1 MPDREGFAE
10 HLAHPWGRAHVP
22 ADAFTGAAGGG
33 ACGDLVR
40 VSLQLDPTSAEG
52 RITDAGF
59 DASGC
64 GAAVAAGSAVVEMV
78 RGLPLLCAARL
89 GAQQV
94 EHELGGLIPA
104 KRHAAELAADALHRA
119 LGAGARERVRLAPAR
134 GRVIVAMSGGVDS
147 AVAALLLADGG
158 EDVVAVTLELWADAE
173 NDAERSCCSAQA
185 VRGARGLAHSLG
197 MPHLSIDLRDRFR
210 AHVVAPW
217 LAEHARGL
225 TPYPCLRCNGAVRID
240 ALLAL
245 GERLGAQTLA
255 TGHYARLHRDAHDG
269 QALLALPADLNK
281 DQTYALAGVDPE
293 ALARLRFPL
302 GELTKSQVRSHAARA
317 GLPVAR
323 KPDSQDLCFLA
334 GTDRTRFLARHGGVE
349 PAPGPIVDVDGTELG
364 EHRGHQRFT
373 IGQRHG
379 LGIGG
384 GPPRF
389 VLATDALTNTVTVGP
404 RGRLLTR
411 TLELED
417 VTLHRPAAAVD
428 AVKIRSR
435 GARARCRVATPG
447 VAAARRVRRGARLT
461 VELAEPIERTAP
473 GQVACLYRADV
484 LVGYGTLAPA
494 RRAAADT

>member
-1 MPDREGFAE
+1 MPAREAFAE
-10 HLAHPWGRAHVP
+10 HLGHPLGRAHVP
-22 ADAFTGAAGGG
+22 LDAFTGAAGGG

-40 VSLQLDPTSAEG
+40 VSVQIDPASADG
-52 RITDAGF
+52 TITDAGF

-64 GAAVAAGSAVVEMV
+64 GAAIAAGSAAVGLV
-78 RGLPLLCAARL
+78 RGLPLLSAARL
-89 GAQQV
+89 GPPQV
-94 EHELGGLIPA
+94 ERELGGLIPA

-119 LGAGARERVRLAPAR
+119 LGAAARERAQLEPAR
-134 GRVIVAMSGGVDS
+134 GRVVVAMSGGVDS
-147 AVAALLLADGG
+147 AVAALLLAEGG
-158 EDVVAVTLELWADAE
+158 EEVLGVTLELWADAE
-173 NDAERSCCSAQA
+173 NDAEQSCCSAQA
-185 VRGARGLAHSLG
+185 VRGARALAHGLG
-197 MPHLSIDLRDRFR
+197 MPHLSIDLRDQFR

-217 LAEHARGL
+217 LAELARGL

-240 ALLAL
+240 ALLSL
-245 GERLGAQTLA
+245 RERLGAQTLA
-255 TGHYARLHRDAHDG
+255 TGHYARLRRDAEG
-269 QALLALPADLNK
+269 GEALLALPADVIK
-281 DQTYALAGVDPE
+281 DQTYALAGVDPA

-317 GLPVAR
+317 GLAVAR

-334 GTDRTRFLARHGGVE
+334 GTDRVRFLARHGGIE

-364 EHRGHQRFT
+364 EHRGHQSFT

-404 RGRLLTR
+404 RRRLLTR

-428 AVKIRSR
+428 AVRIRSR
-435 GARARCRVATPG
+435 GARARCRVASPAL
-447 VAAARRVRRGARLT
+447 AAGRRVPRGSRIT

-473 GQVACLYRADV
+473 GQVACLYRADL
-484 LVGYGTLAPA
+484 LVGYGTLARA
-494 RRAAADT
+494 SRAATDT